1 MIHARSSRETEA
13 LEDACSRHGLRV
25 GVLLMWE
32 DGEGKLIPYQDIEIR
47 LIHGSGFGQTCE
59 TCVMER

>member
-25 GVLLMWE
+25 GVLMMWE
-32 DGEGKLIPYQDIEIR
+32 VKLIPYQDIEIR
-47 LIHGSGFGQTCE
+47 LVHGSGFGQTFE
-59 TCVMER
+59 PCVMER